1 MSVHVRTIYSE
12 RINREFVRK
21 GMDENQ
27 TFHKTVEKHFPRR
40 SWDLGS
46 LDSIFYVDLVVGTAD
61 LEVKQEV
68 SRNQEKIE
76 G

>member
-1 MSVHVRTIYSE
+1 
-12 RINREFVRK
+12 
-21 GMDENQ
+21 MDENQ